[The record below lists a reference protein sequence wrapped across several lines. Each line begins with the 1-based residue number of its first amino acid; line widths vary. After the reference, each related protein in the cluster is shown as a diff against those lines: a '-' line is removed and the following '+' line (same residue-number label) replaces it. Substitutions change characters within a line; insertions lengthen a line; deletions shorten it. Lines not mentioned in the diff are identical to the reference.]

1 MGKEEVVRASDR
13 EGVEQAMPVLFPLVL
28 DEVCFEV
35 AGQHLIDH
43 ISCVIEAQPQTM
55 VLGPNGAG
63 KSLLL
68 RLCHGLLR
76 PSSGSIRWHDLDVHA
91 ARRYQ
96 AMVFQRPILLRRTVA
111 ANINYALRLR
121 GMPWRQ
127 RRAAVHEALQQTG
140 LGDLGGRSARQLSVG
155 EQQRLALARAR
166 VLKPQVLLLDEPTA
180 SLDPAAT
187 KAVETLLAQISASG
201 TRIIMTT
208 HDLGQARRLADTVL
222 FLHRGQLLEYAQA
235 AEFFSR
241 PKSQEAAAFLEGRL
255 VW

>member
-1 MGKEEVVRASDR
+1 
-13 EGVEQAMPVLFPLVL
+13 MPVLFPLVL
-28 DEVCFEV
+28 HEVCFEV
-35 AGQHLIDH
+35 AGQYLIDH
-43 ISCVIEAQPQTM
+43 ISCVIEAQPQTL

-76 PSSGSIRWHDLDVHA
+76 PSSGSIRWHGLDVHA

-111 ANINYALRLR
+111 ANISYALRLR

-127 RRAAVHEALQQTG
+127 RRTAVHEALQQAG
-140 LGDLGGRSARQLSVG
+140 LGELGGRSARQLSGG

-180 SLDPAAT
+180 NLDPAAT

-208 HDLGQARRLADTVL
+208 HDLGQARRLADAVL
-222 FLHRGQLLEYAQA
+222 FLHRGRLLEHAQA
-235 AEFFSR
+235 TEFFSR
-241 PKSQEAAAFLEGRL
+241 PKSKEAAAFLEGRL